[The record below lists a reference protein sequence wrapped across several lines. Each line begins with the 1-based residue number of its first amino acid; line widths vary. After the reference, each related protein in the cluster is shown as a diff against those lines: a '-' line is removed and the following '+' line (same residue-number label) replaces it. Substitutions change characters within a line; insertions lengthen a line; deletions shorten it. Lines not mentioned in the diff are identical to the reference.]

1 MIGRA
6 ISYFFGSAILSAV
19 LCATGALL
27 VYFVQGEEM
36 ALRLM
41 QSWVIRFN
49 GILVGAAGCGL
60 LMFVHR
66 SGRLM
71 LTTLSHSLVVPDVYA
86 VQHARSVHRATSWRH
101 SLFISLPLT
110 AIGGI
115 VLWKAGFPMTGL
127 SRIYLASAT
136 ISVYWIASS
145 ILAFYIY
152 TIVLFRHIE
161 DHSLPTRD
169 GSPRFRLNSTL
180 GSMDLQTVDG
190 FFIVSAT
197 LGVLAIYFG
206 FRGTL
211 TADFVELTD
220 LFRKLMIL
228 PLILYL
234 PATLC
239 YSLYPRWV
247 LRQISECDTLQLVED
262 FERET
267 STHRVEDFKAN
278 LELRAIILEIKEK
291 MLNDRRAVPL
301 LSLKDA
307 PTLTMS
313 IIIVIQFVAQKD
325 AVVAEFLGKFFN

>member
-1 MIGRA
+1 
-6 ISYFFGSAILSAV
+6 
-19 LCATGALL
+19 
-27 VYFVQGEEM
+27 
-36 ALRLM
+36 
-41 QSWVIRFN
+41 
-49 GILVGAAGCGL
+49 
-60 LMFVHR
+60 
-66 SGRLM
+66 
-71 LTTLSHSLVVPDVYA
+71 
-86 VQHARSVHRATSWRH
+86 
-101 SLFISLPLT
+101 
-110 AIGGI
+110 
-115 VLWKAGFPMTGL
+115 
-127 SRIYLASAT
+127 
-136 ISVYWIASS
+136 
-145 ILAFYIY
+145 
-152 TIVLFRHIE
+152 
-161 DHSLPTRD
+161 
-169 GSPRFRLNSTL
+169 
-180 GSMDLQTVDG
+180 MDLQTVDG